1 MLPLEQQ
8 ATTIVRTRLEKE
20 IQAQMNIFGGEMK
33 DFYQSGPEETQHIN
47 YSLAANCFGDY
58 YTRLGLNYQQ

>member
-1 MLPLEQQ
+1 MIPLEQQ
-8 ATTIVRTRLEKE
+8 ATTTVRTRLEKG

-47 YSLAANCFGDY
+47 Y
-58 YTRLGLNYQQ
+58 

>member
-1 MLPLEQQ
+1 MLRDRAGIATNEILINHGIMIPLEQQ
-8 ATTIVRTRLEKE
+8 ATTTVRTRLEKG

-47 YSLAANCFGDY
+47 Y
-58 YTRLGLNYQQ
+58 